1 MKPQKKFGLIKM
13 QGFAMGAGKSAAKK
27 TGLTA
32 AVAKKPA
39 PAAFAVDDDD
49 DDEAEMRG
57 LRKGG
62 SINVNEI
69 NRSIVAQ
76 QQSSSRL
83 TEKLKEDALAEDP
96 SLYEYDAVYDS
107 MQEERGDKKEK
118 RKQEF
123 DPSSGRERKEARY
136 IQQLKKSADIRK
148 VDEERI
154 FQMKLKKEADAEA
167 HIYGDTEKFVTTAY
181 KEKLAEMGRWKA
193 EDARLKALE
202 DSTTVDGKKSM
213 VGFYSNLLT
222 KNLAMGS
229 GDVSKD
235 ATSAY
240 TIGSKRNDHIR
251 DLEAKQRDKAEPA
264 GEDGAA
270 AAGGGDDGD
279 VDEDALLQRME
290 ESERKSALQTQ
301 GKTPAVPQTTTRS
314 PDSEEEEVT
323 STKPPV
329 APPPPSK
336 PETPPETPAE
346 LAQRREKEEAERL
359 LEATKAA
366 ADAKTV
372 REASA
377 MSARERYLERKKA
390 KALS

>member
-251 DLEAKQRDKAEPA
+251 DLEAKQRNKAEPA
-264 GEDGAA
+264 GKDGAA

-290 ESERKSALQTQ
+290 ESGRKSALQTQ

-314 PDSEEEEVT
+314 LDSEEEEVT